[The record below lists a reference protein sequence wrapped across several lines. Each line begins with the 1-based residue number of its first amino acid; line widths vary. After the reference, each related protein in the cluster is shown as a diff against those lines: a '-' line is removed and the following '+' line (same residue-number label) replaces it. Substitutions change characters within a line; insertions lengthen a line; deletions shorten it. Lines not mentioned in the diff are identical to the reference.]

1 MQWLRC
7 RCQRIRIRH
16 YEEDMDPGWNF
27 SAGFSI
33 YGKEETMENNEILLT
48 SVEQFKEYLNEHC
61 DDNTIVSIVMEP
73 VGEEA
78 EEVG

>member
-1 MQWLRC
+1 
-7 RCQRIRIRH
+7 
-16 YEEDMDPGWNF
+16 
-27 SAGFSI
+27 
-33 YGKEETMENNEILLT
+33 MENNEILLT

-73 VGEEA
+73 VGEEP